1 MYNQAYTNT
10 VAAVRSPR
18 GVMQTCFD
26 LHDAEA
32 CGTTKFDNLTT
43 TATELI
49 RKELELLVRDN
60 YVEKLDS
67 FRETYESVLSIEN
80 LEYEDSQMWEKILRV
95 PQLFEFETPIGIAI
109 LKKMKPKSIEE
120 LCAASSLMRLLPKG
134 MSELPAD
141 RYLRY
146 RNVESFR
153 RDAKEYGLT
162 PEEIQVVEDVCKP
175 DGYMTLHQ
183 ETLMLMSMHPKV
195 AGFTYKE
202 ANKLRKIVAKKDL
215 QAQQEMKDMFYEWCE
230 KQGTRQIFASYI
242 WNEMFAAQLQYSFS
256 VPHVLAYGLIALQE
270 LNLFHR
276 FPEEYWYTALLDT
289 EGIAS
294 EDSSGGGTDYSKITK
309 AIYKLRESNNNI
321 DPPLINTASN
331 EFEPD
336 VDNHK
341 ILFALSAIP
350 LINDDD
356 VKLIKE
362 LRPFKNL
369 RDFVKRTKMTKSKV
383 INLIKAGA
391 FGDSIK
397 YMKIY
402 SKILAIEKI
411 PNKMGITQVKKYP
424 NALPPDL
431 ATVFNLYMSIKDE
444 SNFLGTQGNKKIY
457 KLEEKYQRICINLKY
472 DFEWWQESD
481 YICITNTGLDKAFK
495 EDLNKIKSYI
505 KTEDYLK
512 IYARYIS
519 EEIYEE
525 ITKGLEDQKLWEF
538 EATSYYHNEN
548 IFTDELLNQ
557 YEFVRFNDMLEEPEY
572 ELRQGRG
579 HTWREYQTYSMP
591 VTVAGK
597 NDIRRSIIALT
608 ADNKI
613 VNVRMQDGEYA
624 YYKKTMKDDPSWFT
638 RGQLLILHG
647 YRQGDEFRLKKYS
660 SSPYEHTIYK
670 IISMDGTQIQIKQNR
685 NS

>member
-215 QAQQEMKDMFYEWCE
+215 
-230 KQGTRQIFASYI
+230 
-242 WNEMFAAQLQYSFS
+242 
-256 VPHVLAYGLIALQE
+256 
-270 LNLFHR
+270 
-276 FPEEYWYTALLDT
+276 
-289 EGIAS
+289 
-294 EDSSGGGTDYSKITK
+294 
-309 AIYKLRESNNNI
+309 
-321 DPPLINTASN
+321 
-331 EFEPD
+331 
-336 VDNHK
+336 
-341 ILFALSAIP
+341 
-350 LINDDD
+350 
-356 VKLIKE
+356 
-362 LRPFKNL
+362 
-369 RDFVKRTKMTKSKV
+369 
-383 INLIKAGA
+383 
-391 FGDSIK
+391 
-397 YMKIY
+397 
-402 SKILAIEKI
+402 
-411 PNKMGITQVKKYP
+411 
-424 NALPPDL
+424 
-431 ATVFNLYMSIKDE
+431 
-444 SNFLGTQGNKKIY
+444 
-457 KLEEKYQRICINLKY
+457 
-472 DFEWWQESD
+472 
-481 YICITNTGLDKAFK
+481 
-495 EDLNKIKSYI
+495 
-505 KTEDYLK
+505 
-512 IYARYIS
+512 
-519 EEIYEE
+519 
-525 ITKGLEDQKLWEF
+525 
-538 EATSYYHNEN
+538 
-548 IFTDELLNQ
+548 
-557 YEFVRFNDMLEEPEY
+557 
-572 ELRQGRG
+572 
-579 HTWREYQTYSMP
+579 
-591 VTVAGK
+591 
-597 NDIRRSIIALT
+597 
-608 ADNKI
+608 
-613 VNVRMQDGEYA
+613 
-624 YYKKTMKDDPSWFT
+624 
-638 RGQLLILHG
+638 
-647 YRQGDEFRLKKYS
+647 
-660 SSPYEHTIYK
+660 
-670 IISMDGTQIQIKQNR
+670 
-685 NS
+685 